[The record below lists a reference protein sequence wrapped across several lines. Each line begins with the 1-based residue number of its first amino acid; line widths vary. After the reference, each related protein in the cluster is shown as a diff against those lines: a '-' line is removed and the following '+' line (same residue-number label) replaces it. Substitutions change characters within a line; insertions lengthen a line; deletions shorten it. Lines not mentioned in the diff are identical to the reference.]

1 MTNEVNQIKKNI
13 IDQESGIKE
22 INNKMDKILLLAKI
36 INQSGSINISNNF
49 YNQYEDANENLENL
63 NNPFY
68 RIAIDPQNNNSS
80 NNNKNR
86 ISESSD
92 SEEETID
99 KKTKNSG
106 QYKERYPLYY
116 YNIINENEY
125 KYTCKNKNSKLKY
138 NFYCSDT
145 HCKATGI
152 YFKNSENFEPS
163 LEEYIDYNEH
173 SYIIDKYIKNKYDN
187 NDFYENDFS
196 EI

>member
-13 IDQESGIKE
+13 INQKSEIKE
-22 INNKMDKILLLAKI
+22 INNKIDKILLLEKN
-36 INQSGSINISNNF
+36 INQSGRINISNNF
-49 YNQYEDANENLENL
+49 YNQYEDANGNLENL

-92 SEEETID
+92 SEEEIID
-99 KKTKNSG
+99 KKTLNRIK
-106 QYKERYPLYY
+106 YKERDPLYNY
-116 YNIINENEY
+116 YIINGNEY

-138 NFYCSDT
+138 NFYSSDT

-152 YFKNSENFEPS
+152 
-163 LEEYIDYNEH
+163 
-173 SYIIDKYIKNKYDN
+173 
-187 NDFYENDFS
+187 
-196 EI
+196 